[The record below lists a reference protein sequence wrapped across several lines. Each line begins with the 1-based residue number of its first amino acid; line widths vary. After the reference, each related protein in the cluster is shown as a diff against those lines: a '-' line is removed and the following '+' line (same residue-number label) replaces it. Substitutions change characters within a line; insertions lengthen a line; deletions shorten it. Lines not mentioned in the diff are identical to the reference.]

1 MLRRLLALPLVALI
15 TFSAC
20 RDSSAQD
27 RQQLLDKQLTDARRV
42 AISYP
47 PAPAP
52 SPDKLVPPAG
62 EVTVFPIRA
71 DGQAF
76 ILDQDVTVNLTDA
89 LNRYYFN
96 PKWRGEEWGPFNSYW
111 IVERGVLMMPTW
123 QEYDQFSILRV
134 GNGFHKFFEKYS
146 GYGP

>member
-1 MLRRLLALPLVALI
+1 MIRRLLALPLVALI
-15 TFSAC
+15 TLSAC

-27 RQQLLDKQLTDARRV
+27 MQQLLDKQLIAAKRATLTL
-42 AISYP
+42 P
-47 PAPAP
+47 QAPIP
-52 SPDKLVPPAG
+52 NPDKLVPPAG
-62 EVTVFPIRA
+62 ETTVFPLRA

-76 ILDQDVTVNLTDA
+76 VLDQDVTVNMTDA
-89 LNRYYFN
+89 LNRYYYN

-111 IVERGVLMMPTW
+111 IVERGALLMPTW
-123 QEYDQFSILRV
+123 QEYDQFSIYRV